1 MIDPGRIDPLD
12 ARTDD
17 GGRAD
22 TPALAETSSTSTASS
37 RRVGILISG
46 RGSNMQA
53 LVAAAGDA
61 YRVVLVASDRPDAAG
76 LAWARDHGITTL
88 AHPGRRAEREAAFDA
103 ALREAGVEV
112 IALAGYMRLLS
123 DDFVARWRGRI
134 VNIHPSL
141 LPLYKGLDTHARA
154 LAAGD
159 AEAGCSV
166 HVVTEELDAGELLGQ
181 ARVPI
186 LPGDTAETLAER
198 VLAAEHSL
206 YPTVLAEFVQR

>member
-1 MIDPGRIDPLD
+1 MQELV
-12 ARTDD
+12 
-17 GGRAD
+17 
-22 TPALAETSSTSTASS
+22 
-37 RRVGILISG
+37 RV
-46 RGSNMQA
+46 
-53 LVAAAGDA
+53 AGDA
-61 YRVVLVASDRPDAAG
+61 YRVVLVASDNPDAPG
-76 LAWARDHGITTL
+76 LVWAREQDIPTL

-103 ALREAGVEV
+103 ALRDAGVGT

-166 HVVTEELDAGELLGQ
+166 HVVTEELDAGEILGQ

-186 LPGDTAETLAER
+186 LSGDTADSLAER

-206 YPTVLAEFVQR
+206 YPKTLAEFVKR